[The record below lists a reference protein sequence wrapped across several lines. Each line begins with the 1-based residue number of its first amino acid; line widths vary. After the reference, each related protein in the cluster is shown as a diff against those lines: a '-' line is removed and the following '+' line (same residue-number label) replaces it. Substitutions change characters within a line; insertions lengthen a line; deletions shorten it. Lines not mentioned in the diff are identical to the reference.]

1 MTDEPLTQEEVAQ
14 LIDVSV
20 MAIYERAYNDA
31 IDDVIQAVEEGNN
44 LDEIVEWIRGLR
56 KTCFASSSEKQ

>member
-1 MTDEPLTQEEVAQ
+1 MIDEPLSQDEVQQ

-31 IDDVIQAVEEGNN
+31 IDDVIRAVEEGNN
-44 LDEIVEWIRGLR
+44 LDDIVEWIRGLR
-56 KTCFASSSEKQ
+56 KTCYASSSEKQ